1 MAMKV
6 VDISK
11 HNGTV
16 AWAALKSADI
26 TGVIIR
32 AGYGNVID
40 PLWTTNYAGAV
51 KNGFKVGVYWFAYP
65 LSAAGAQAEADTCWG
80 AIGGKQLDLGVY
92 YDYEYDSTDYLK
104 RKGIKETKQ
113 LVTDMMKAFIGR
125 MKTHGVNCG
134 IYVNRDY
141 IQNHMYYNELKQYP
155 LWQAAWVTNGYTSYD
170 VVTQGQKP
178 STYKIVCWQFG
189 KGYLGGKVDLIMM
202 RIVDIIYSLPDM
214 LIIILHSCARKR
226 DSKTRPESTSITT
239 NGLNTCGRSSG
250 KRCSKAA

>member
-189 KGYLGGKVDLIMM
+189 KGYLGGKVFDLNYYYGE
-202 RIVDIIYSLPDM
+202 VDSGEDNKDYASLV
-214 LIIILHSCARKR
+214 CAKAGLE
-226 DSKTRPESTSITT
+226 DQTREYLD
-239 NGLNTCGRSSG
+239 NYKWAKYLWE
-250 KRCSKAA
+250 KLWKAMQ